1 MADGLALAALLL
13 AAAALAVATSASAQ
27 AASASRRL
35 DLLLRGLDLDL
46 TERLHLS
53 DRVKKLAANPA
64 HKIAAIKAYRDETGA
79 GLADAKAAV
88 ELYIASLKR

>member
-13 AAAALAVATSASAQ
+13 AAAALVKAVAANVRATAV
-27 AASASRRL
+27 SRRF
-35 DLLLRGLDLDL
+35 DLLVRGLDLDL

-53 DRVKKLAANPA
+53 DRVKEIAADPA
-64 HKIAAIKAYRDETGA
+64 RKIAAIKAYRDETGA

>member
-1 MADGLALAALLL
+1 MPDALALPALIL
-13 AAAALAVATSASAQ
+13 AAVALVI
-27 AASASRRL
+27 AASASARAAGVSRQL

-53 DRVKKLAANPA
+53 DRVKELAADPRQ
-64 HKIAAIKAYRDETGA
+64 KIAAIKAYRDETGA

-88 ELYIASLKR
+88 ELYVATLKR